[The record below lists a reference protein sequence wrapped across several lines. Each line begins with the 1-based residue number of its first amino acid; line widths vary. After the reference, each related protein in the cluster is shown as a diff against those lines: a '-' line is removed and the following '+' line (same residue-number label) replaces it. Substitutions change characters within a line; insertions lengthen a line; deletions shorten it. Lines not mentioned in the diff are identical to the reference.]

1 MSLSM
6 HQVSVP
12 VFVRGLNVLSSLL
25 EKAQAH
31 AEEHGIVADT
41 LVGARLFDDM
51 LPLSGQV
58 QRACDTSKLSVE
70 RLSGVASPKFE
81 DNETTFQQLQE
92 RIANTLAYVSSVD
105 ASHFEDSATR
115 EIKLNFGTFQPE
127 FTGVDYLLKFALPN
141 FFFHI
146 TTAHDILRNQGVKIG
161 KRDYLGPY
169 G

>member
-6 HQVSVP
+6 HQISVP
-12 VFVRGLNVLSSLL
+12 VFVRGLTVLSTLL

-31 AEEHGIVADT
+31 AEEHGIVPDI
-41 LVGARLFDDM
+41 LIGARLIDDM
-51 LPLSGQV
+51 MSLAGQV

-92 RIANTLAYVSSVD
+92 RIANTMAYLQGVD
-105 ASHFEDSATR
+105 AAHFDDSAAR
-115 EIKLNFGTFQPE
+115 EIKINFGTFQPE
-127 FTGVDYLLKFALPN
+127 FTGVDYLLKFGLPN
-141 FFFHI
+141 FYFHI
-146 TTAHDILRNQGVKIG
+146 VTAHDILRNQGVKIG
-161 KRDYLGPY
+161 KRDYLGHF